1 MSYPDGPLV
10 ALQPINEEGLYAGGL
25 AVGRARVFRGGDY
38 VVFLLLTALTLAGLA
53 WCFTAWFTQADWR
66 QHPGLLG
73 VMTLLLIY
81 TVASQQFCW
90 WLLLCMRRPLPRP
103 ARDGWRVGVATTF
116 VPGAEPL
123 EMLAETLQALV
134 ALDYPHDT
142 WVLDEGDD
150 ADVKALCARL
160 GVRHFSRRSLPAYQ
174 TPQGRFQARSKHG
187 NYNAWLAEY
196 GFAHYDF
203 LMNID
208 PDHVPAP
215 TFLRE
220 VLGYFD
226 DPRIGYVQVAQ
237 AYYNQG
243 ASFVAR
249 GAAEETY
256 AYYSATQMATYAM
269 GFPIVTGCHTT
280 HRVAALQQAGGFA
293 AHDADDLL
301 ITFLYRTAGWQG
313 VYVPKILA
321 RGLTPVDWVGYLTQ
335 QRRWARSVL
344 DIKCRV
350 YPRLAGRLPRWE
362 RVLGYLHGLYYLQG
376 LTTGAG
382 LGVLAVMLASGCIPQ
397 FLTDGTLWRVG
408 GLYAVLQLAEF
419 YRQRFFLG
427 GRAEWGLHWRAGLLQ
442 LAKWPYLALALLDVL
457 RDRLYP
463 YQVTLKVRT
472 TRRPRLVVRA
482 HLPVVALLGLA
493 WVVGVAA
500 GHPLPGIL
508 HLGTV
513 GLILV
518 LLALM
523 ATDWWHFPA
532 PYDRRLWE
540 GQVGGKE
547 PSEVLYLVKRPAYQ
561 LVLTHH
567 ASAPTE
573 PHAWGALFRLD
584 FLHDKQTSE
593 MVLDLPQLKDFH
605 HDVTHLWEYVE
616 SQCARHRPST

>member
-1 MSYPDGPLV
+1 MNED
-10 ALQPINEEGLYAGGL
+10 ALHASGL
-25 AVGRARVFRGGDY
+25 AVRSTRVFRCWDY
-38 VVFLLLTALTLAGLA
+38 VLFLLLTGLTLAVLA

-73 VMTLLLIY
+73 IVTLLLVY
-81 TVASQQFCW
+81 TVASQQFRW
-90 WLLLCMRRPLPRP
+90 WLLLCMRRPLPKP
-103 ARDGWRVGVATTF
+103 ARAGWRVGVATTF
-116 VPGAEPL
+116 VPGAESL
-123 EMLAETLQALV
+123 EMLAETLKALAV
-134 ALDYPHDT
+134 LDYPHDT

-174 TPQGRFQARSKHG
+174 TAQGRFQARSKHG

-196 GFAHYDF
+196 GFAHYDL

-208 PDHVPAP
+208 PDHVPTP
-215 TFLRE
+215 TFLSE

-226 DPRIGYVQVAQ
+226 DSRIGYVQVAQ
-237 AYYNQG
+237 AYYNQE
-243 ASFVAR
+243 ASFIAR

-256 AYYSATQMATYAM
+256 AHYSATQMASYAM
-269 GFPIVTGCHTT
+269 GFPIVTGCHTI
-280 HRVAALQQAGGFA
+280 HRVAALQQVGGFA
-293 AHDADDLL
+293 THDADDLL

-350 YPRLAGRLPRWE
+350 YPQLAGRLPRRE

-376 LTTGAG
+376 LTTGVG
-382 LGVLAVMLASGCIPQ
+382 LGLLTVMLATGCIPQ
-397 FLTDGTLWRVG
+397 FLTDGMLWRVA
-408 GLYAVLQLAEF
+408 GLYAVLQVTEF

-457 RDRLYP
+457 LDRSYP
-463 YQVTLKVRT
+463 YQMTLKVRT
-472 TRRPRLVVRA
+472 TGTPRLVVQA

-493 WVVGVAA
+493 WLVGIAA

-508 HLGTV
+508 HLWTT

-518 LLALM
+518 FLALM
-523 ATDWWHFPA
+523 ATDWWRFPA
-532 PYDRRLWE
+532 PYDRWLWE
-540 GQVGGKE
+540 GQVRGEEPPGGDTHARASRPT
-547 PSEVLYLVKRPAYQ
+547 PS
-561 LVLTHH
+561 
-567 ASAPTE
+567 
-573 PHAWGALFRLD
+573 
-584 FLHDKQTSE
+584 
-593 MVLDLPQLKDFH
+593 
-605 HDVTHLWEYVE
+605 
-616 SQCARHRPST
+616 STV